1 MLDRASRPASRIQL
15 TTDGHN
21 TYIDAIRAA
30 FGFRIDY
37 AQLVKDFGRP
47 EVPEARRYSATWVRG
62 IYERGMTGDPDVH
75 PASTSIVER
84 SNLTLRTTVRRFIR
98 LTNAFSKKAENHA
111 HAVSIEFMSYN
122 FCTPHGTLTKRAK
135 EQPTTPAMAAGR
147 DDRVWSMLDV
157 AERMDEIGEIVN

>member
-1 MLDRASRPASRIQL
+1 MPDRASRLADRIQL
-15 TTDGHN
+15 ATDGHN
-21 TYIDAIRAA
+21 TYIDAIRVA
-30 FGFRIDY
+30 FGFRIDC

-47 EVPEARRYSATWVRG
+47 EVPEDRRYSATWVRRM
-62 IYERGMTGDPDVH
+62 YERGMTGDPDMH

-98 LTNAFSKKAENHA
+98 LTNAFRKKAENHA

-122 FCTPHGTLTKRAK
+122 FCTLHGTLTTRAK
-135 EQPTTPAMAAGR
+135 GLPTTPAMAAGL
-147 DDRVWSMLDV
+147 DDRVSMPDV